1 MTEENHSVVLCYDE
15 KTDKLSV
22 FSIPS
27 AQALQLKDSQG
38 FEIPLND
45 FRALNHDDVEQRVGA
60 GLLQLLDSFSNHK
73 LGLRDYVSEFE
84 TALQNM
90 IDDGEKEAASGDPQA
105 QHNLA
110 LLYRDLAVRRK
121 SSEILSKSKQLEEL
135 AAAQGL
141 PGAARNLEF
150 WYAFERQLA
159 R

>member
-1 MTEENHSVVLCYDE
+1 MTEENHSVVLYYDE

-84 TALQNM
+84 TELQNM

-121 SSEILSKSKQLEEL
+121 SSEILLKSKQLEEL